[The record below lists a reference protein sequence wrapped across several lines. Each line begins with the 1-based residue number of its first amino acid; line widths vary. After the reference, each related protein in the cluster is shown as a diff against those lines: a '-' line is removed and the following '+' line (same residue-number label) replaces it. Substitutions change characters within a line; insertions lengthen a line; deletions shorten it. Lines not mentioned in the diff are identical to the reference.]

1 MSPRRNMK
9 RYSVRLPEWHMKR
22 LIWWAE
28 AKGQTIAGMWQNV
41 VQARIEANDAQIQQM
56 AEEIAEAKGL
66 TVDEWKQRMLEKNN
80 YEPNDGE
87 SIDDTGVN

>member
-1 MSPRRNMK
+1 
-9 RYSVRLPEWHMKR
+9 MKR

-41 VQARIEANDAQIQQM
+41 VQARIEANDDQIQQM
-56 AEEIAEAKGL
+56 AEEIAKGL

-80 YEPNDGE
+80 YEPSNEGGE
-87 SIDDTGVN
+87 S

>member
-1 MSPRRNMK
+1 
-9 RYSVRLPEWHMKR
+9 MKR

-87 SIDDTGVN
+87 SIDDAGGN

>member
-1 MSPRRNMK
+1 
-9 RYSVRLPEWHMKR
+9 MKR

>member
-41 VQARIEANDAQIQQM
+41 VQARIEANDDQIQQM
-56 AEEIAEAKGL
+56 AEEIAEAQGIA
-66 TVDEWKQRMLEKNN
+66 VDEWKQRMLEKNN
-80 YEPNDGE
+80 YESGDDGTT
-87 SIDDTGVN
+87 DNTRGD

>member
-1 MSPRRNMK
+1 
-9 RYSVRLPEWHMKR
+9 MKR

-41 VQARIEANDAQIQQM
+41 VQARIEANDDQIQQM
-56 AEEIAEAKGL
+56 AEEIAEAQGI

-80 YEPNDGE
+80 YEPSDDGTT
-87 SIDDTGVN
+87 DNARGD

>member
-1 MSPRRNMK
+1 
-9 RYSVRLPEWHMKR
+9 MKR

-66 TVDEWKQRMLEKNN
+66 TVDEWKQRMLKKNN

-87 SIDDTGVN
+87 SIDDAGGN